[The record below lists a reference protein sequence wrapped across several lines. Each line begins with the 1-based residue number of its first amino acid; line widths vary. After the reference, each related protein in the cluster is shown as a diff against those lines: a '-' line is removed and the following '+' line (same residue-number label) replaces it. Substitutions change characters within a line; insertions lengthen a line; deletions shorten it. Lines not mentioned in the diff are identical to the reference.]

1 MDTGL
6 DQPLHHVFI
15 NAPKKSQKKKKNKTY
30 LKIGRSTYLFR
41 YGNKM
46 KSKTDFFS

>member
-15 NAPKKSQKKKKNKTY
+15 NAPKKSPKTKKQNLLKNRETN
-30 LKIGRSTYLFR
+30 LLV
-41 YGNKM
+41 
-46 KSKTDFFS
+46 